1 MPEFGNI
8 GERAI
13 VFKKPGK
20 STVGKDETSDETAD
34 ETADGTPDTAH
45 YVSADQ
51 LQIGLYVFIDQP
63 WFQHPFALNSFR
75 IADEKQIG
83 ELRALGKTCFRFDP
97 QRSEAAGITE
107 IQPPAGEPA
116 SAEPAEASFGKPRIS
131 LLERQ
136 SRIGQ
141 IHQTFQKSVALMR
154 HLNHDL
160 TTRPQA
166 VLQEM
171 DGFVEQMTQEFLENP
186 AITLHLM
193 GEERWGEDIY
203 SHNLNVTVLGMMLAK
218 GLGLSAE
225 QTRVLGLGALL
236 HDIGLGEMPDLL
248 RLRSEEY
255 TPEERKRYAMHPEL
269 GLRIGKELGLP
280 AEVLSII
287 HQHHEMVDGSGYPLG
302 LKGDRIT
309 LPARI
314 VSLVNFYDRLCNPA
328 DPAQAMTPHGA
339 LSLMF
344 GAQRGKFDKI
354 ALERFIRCLGVYP
367 PGSIVTLSN
376 DAIALVLSINPVRPL
391 RPWVMVYDKEVPRE
405 EAILLD
411 LERETEVNIVG
422 ALRPVML
429 PQAVA
434 TYLSPRKRVVYFFDS
449 EPG

>member
-8 GERAI
+8 DERAI

-20 STVGKDETSDETAD
+20 STVEKDGTSD
-34 ETADGTPDTAH
+34 GTLDAAH

-63 WFQHPFALNSFR
+63 WFRHPFALNSFH
-75 IADEKQIG
+75 IADEDEIRK
-83 ELRALGKTCFRFDP
+83 LRALGKTCFRFDP
-97 QRSEAAGITE
+97 QRSEVAGITE
-107 IQPPAGEPA
+107 TQPPAGEPA
-116 SAEPAEASFGKPRIS
+116 PAKPAEASPGKQQRIS
-131 LLERQ
+131 LPERQ
-136 SRIGQ
+136 SRIGR
-141 IHQTFQKSVALMR
+141 IHRTFQKSVALMR
-154 HLNHDL
+154 HLNQGL
-160 TTRPQA
+160 TARPQA

-171 DGFVEQMTQEFLENP
+171 DVFVEQMTQEFLENP

-193 GEERWGEDIY
+193 GEDRWGEDIY
-203 SHNLNVTVLGMMLAK
+203 SHNLNVTVLSMMLAK

-236 HDIGLGEMPDLL
+236 HDIGLREMPDLL
-248 RLRSEEY
+248 RMRSDEY
-255 TPEERKRYAMHPEL
+255 TPAERKRYAMHPEL

-287 HQHHEMVDGSGYPLG
+287 HQHHEMVDGSGYPQG
-302 LKGDRIT
+302 LEGNRMT

-314 VSLVNFYDRLCNPA
+314 VSLVNFYDRLCNPV
-328 DPAQAMTPHGA
+328 DPVQAVTPHGA

-344 GAQRGKFDKI
+344 GARRGKFDKA

-376 DAIALVLSINPVRPL
+376 DAIALVLSINPARPL
-391 RPWVMVYDKEVPRE
+391 RPWVMVYDKNVPRE

-411 LERETEVNIVG
+411 LEQETGVNIVG

-449 EPG
+449 GTRLSGK